1 MSHLSELSASPHTS
15 TLTAYRGLAPDE
27 QLDAVYEASVG
38 LRGLRVVHINTTI
51 KGGGVAGM
59 ISQLCP
65 IANELGLPHER
76 LIVELDSKSARFFAS
91 MTDMLQGGGPG
102 FPPLELKKAF
112 LDHLSRSAEALTL
125 PEADLYVVHDP
136 SLAPLAE
143 MLTAMRPAVWFSH
156 LDTAAPNS
164 AARDLVLSWL
174 QDYIRIIFTTP
185 GNVFSALSPEKV
197 RVVRLGIDVFS
208 KKNMGASSQE
218 QRQTLINH
226 GFDPNRPLIS
236 QISRFG
242 TWKNH
247 SQAIDIYNLCKLEEP
262 GLQLALVGALEAS
275 DDADALRIRDEIVAA
290 ARGDRN
296 IHVLSDPT
304 IVDHACVDAVQSQS
318 EVVLQ
323 RSTREGFGF
332 TVTEAMWKQKPV
344 VGTSATGIKFQIS
357 HGINGIIADQAEVA
371 ANSVIDLLHS
381 PAAALSIGQAAKES
395 VRQNHL
401 LPAFLADYFGVLR
414 EIF

>member
-1 MSHLSELSASPHTS
+1 
-15 TLTAYRGLAPDE
+15 
-27 QLDAVYEASVG
+27 
-38 LRGLRVVHINTTI
+38 
-51 KGGGVAGM
+51 
-59 ISQLCP
+59 
-65 IANELGLPHER
+65 
-76 LIVELDSKSARFFAS
+76 
-91 MTDMLQGGGPG
+91 
-102 FPPLELKKAF
+102 
-112 LDHLSRSAEALTL
+112 
-125 PEADLYVVHDP
+125 
-136 SLAPLAE
+136 
-143 MLTAMRPAVWFSH
+143 
-156 LDTAAPNS
+156 
-164 AARDLVLSWL
+164 
-174 QDYIRIIFTTP
+174 
-185 GNVFSALSPEKV
+185 
-197 RVVRLGIDVFS
+197 
-208 KKNMGASSQE
+208 MGASSQE